1 MRTKFFQSYNFSV
14 MKLRQ
19 LHKKSVSGARKVTSM
34 VKPLQSLHLGE
45 FAVALPVGAGAVRK
59 VTEAQHA
66 RAEVKGKREG
76 LGSELKQTKTEI
88 FFGGLCF
95 HKKGRVR
102 TTSLK

>member
-66 RAEVKGKREG
+66 RVEVKGKREG
-76 LGSELKQTKTEI
+76 LGSDLNQK
-88 FFGGLCF
+88 
-95 HKKGRVR
+95 
-102 TTSLK
+102 